1 MATSSYW
8 RPIPVRSGDVP
19 AYQPTARTGALTFA
33 TAQHVTRDGPGPVT
47 SITDLPSDARAT
59 LTGPRPSI
67 CGLDPNRPAIMGI
80 VNTTPDSFSDGGK
93 FASAEDALAHAIRLI
108 DEGADI
114 IDIGGESTRPG
125 ADTVPT
131 DEEIARTLPVIRAL
145 RERGATTPISIDTR
159 KAAVARA
166 AIEAGAN
173 LINDVSALE
182 FDPDLATVAA
192 DTGTPVCLM
201 HASASPKDM
210 QNRTTYD
217 NLLLDICDYLG
228 ARIDIAVAAGI
239 PRDEII
245 IDPGIGFGKTTTQ
258 NLEIIRNL
266 SLFHSLGAPVLL
278 GASRKR
284 FVGEITNA
292 DAPADRLAGSLAIAI
307 EAARQGARIIRVHDV
322 AETRQALAM
331 VARL

>member
-1 MATSSYW
+1 MAPPSYW
-8 RPIPVRSGDVP
+8 RPIPVRPADVP
-19 AYQPTARTGALTFA
+19 HDQPTARTGALTFA
-33 TAQHVTRDGPGPVT
+33 AAQRITRDGPGPLV
-47 SITDLPSDARAT
+47 SIPDLPADALAA
-59 LTGPRPSI
+59 LSAPRPSI
-67 CGLDPNRPAIMGI
+67 CGIDPDRPAIMGI
-80 VNTTPDSFSDGGK
+80 VNTTPDSFSDGGL
-93 FASAEDALAHAIRLI
+93 FAAVDDALAHAIGLI
-108 DEGADI
+108 EAGADI

-125 ADTVPT
+125 ADTVPP
-131 DEEIARTLPVIRAL
+131 DVEIARTVPVIRAL

-173 LINDVSALE
+173 LINDVSAFE
-182 FDPDLATVAA
+182 FDPDLASLAA

-201 HASASPKDM
+201 HASANPKDM

-228 ARIDIAVAAGI
+228 ARIDVAEAAGI
-239 PRDEII
+239 PGEQII
-245 IDPGIGFGKTTTQ
+245 IDPGIGFGKTTAQ
-258 NLEIIRNL
+258 NLEIIANL
-266 SLFHSLGAPVLL
+266 SLFHSLGVPVLL

-292 DAPADRLAGSLAIAI
+292 AAPADRLSGSLAIAI
-307 EAARQGARIIRVHDV
+307 EAARQGAQIIRVHDV

-331 VARL
+331 SARL